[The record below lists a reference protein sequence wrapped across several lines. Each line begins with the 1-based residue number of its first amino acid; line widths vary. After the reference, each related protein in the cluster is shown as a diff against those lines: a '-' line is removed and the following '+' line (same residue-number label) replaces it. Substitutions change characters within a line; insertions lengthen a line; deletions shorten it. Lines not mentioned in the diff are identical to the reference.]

1 MTNSKI
7 NKLMEAIKMEG
18 FDFIGV
24 HNCNVQGIKITS
36 EKAQNYF
43 DEFYNNREYIL
54 GQILAST
61 ENLESLDYDIVFFSL
76 EYHFGLYGINSQTQK
91 ELHEL
96 NEEILLNTGLDA
108 SDFIEAMK
116 EIKSINK
123 DFKNRVYDEI
133 NALKKS
139 VIEEL
144 KEMLEDI
151 QNM

>member
-7 NKLMEAIKMEG
+7 NKLMEEIKMEG

-61 ENLESLDYDIVFFSL
+61 ENLESLDYDIVFFSI